1 MQSLNTTIRRFFVCD
16 GLQYFVSPAI
26 LIEMFSKNSA
36 MGSLSFFGDD
46 DVDDDDDAAA
56 APADRPLSSTLRRV
70 WFSKLEATQMSPPSN
85 FSLDKNKQK
94 QKKNKNL
101 NDFLIFEKFEH
112 LDRPLAVPAPLR
124 PSANS
129 CPSLRL

>member
-1 MQSLNTTIRRFFVCD
+1 MQSLNTALRRWFVCD

-46 DVDDDDDAAA
+46 DDVDATA

-70 WFSKLEATQMSPPSN
+70 WFSKLEAAQMSPPSN